1 MPHKVRTTTFVRHF
15 ILNQEEMK
23 YLLNIVLLLLFTQGY
38 SQIQN
43 KTIIKMKIAVWDTYV
58 TKKGRHNNAL

>member
-1 MPHKVRTTTFVRHF
+1 MRHF